1 MIAIPFTVALYL
13 YSAFMPFDIMKLFFN
28 GGMSAFARKASIP
41 NAGFMIDKCKTGQH
55 IDSIAADDLE
65 VVALAV
71 LSHKVGGRF
80 DDAAGEALLLDGVY
94 EQGPLFDV
102 AAHLVDRA
110 APNPAAEI
118 RLKFFGVVDA
128 WAVDA
133 GLA

>member
-1 MIAIPFTVALYL
+1 ML
-13 YSAFMPFDIMKLFFN
+13 SHE
-28 GGMSAFARKASIP
+28 KASIP

-65 VVALAV
+65 VVALTV
-71 LSHKVGGRF
+71 LPHEVGDRF
-80 DDAAGEALLLDGVY
+80 DDAAGEALLLDGFY

-133 GLA
+133 ELA

>member
-1 MIAIPFTVALYL
+1 ML
-13 YSAFMPFDIMKLFFN
+13 SHE
-28 GGMSAFARKASIP
+28 KASIP
-41 NAGFMIDKCKTGQH
+41 NAGFMIDKCKP
-55 IDSIAADDLE
+55 DSISIASLQMTSK
-65 VVALAV
+65 
-71 LSHKVGGRF
+71 LSLWQFSPHKAGGRF
-80 DDAAGEALLLDGVY
+80 DDAAGEALLLDGFY
-94 EQGPLFDV
+94 EQGSLFDV